1 MKNYNILIIY
11 LLIILIIS
19 FLLSINIQN
28 VFDKIIFFWLIF
40 DILIGIFE
48 GLLFFKYDYIIFE
61 SKTEIQDNIITKDIP
76 FKDSFNYHYWL
87 ELWKEYGLN
96 CDPRYNEDKNLV
108 HWIEIIHAVTS
119 IPFIYFVYK
128 YITNKFF
135 TKVDGIL
142 MIIVSTIHIFGT
154 IIYLLSLYYNIEK
167 NKRIKLTN
175 KYYIY
180 KSSNYFW
187 LLIPIL
193 LLVKGIN
200 IVK

>member
-19 FLLSINIQN
+19 FIFSINIQN
-28 VFDKIIFFWLIF
+28 MFDKIIFIWLIV
-40 DILIGIFE
+40 DILISIFE
-48 GLLFFKYDYIIFE
+48 GLLFFKYDYIISE
-61 SKTEIQDNIITKDIP
+61 SKTETKDNIMTKDIP
-76 FKDSFNYHYWL
+76 FKVSFHHNYWL
-87 ELWKEYGLN
+87 DIWREYGIN
-96 CDPRYNEDKNLV
+96 CDPRYNEEKNLV
-108 HWIEIIHAVTS
+108 HWIEGIHAVTS

-128 YITNKFF
+128 YITNNSF
-135 TKVDGIL
+135 TKIDGIL
-142 MIIVSTIHIFGT
+142 MIIISTIHIFGT
-154 IIYLLSLYYNIEK
+154 IIYLLSLYYDTET
-167 NKRIKLTN
+167 NKRIQLTD

-180 KSSNYFW
+180 KSTNYFW